1 MPSGKVYSMTT
12 EPKSEHEKI
21 ANACIES
28 LKERLGDDDYGF
40 IVHVVVR
47 DGDEVFYCT
56 GAALEDPRELPL
68 HIYRAFVAI
77 TDEKTR
83 EFLRDLMLDA

>member
-12 EPKSEHEKI
+12 EPESEHEKV
-21 ANACIES
+21 ANACLES
-28 LKERLGDDDYGF
+28 LKERLGDGDYGF
-40 IVHVVVR
+40 IVHVVAR

-56 GAALEDPRELPL
+56 AAALEDPVELPL
-68 HIYRAFVAI
+68 HIYRAFVAL

-83 EFLRDLMLDA
+83 EFLRNVMLDA

>member
-1 MPSGKVYSMTT
+1 MSSGKIYSMTT
-12 EPKSEHEKI
+12 EPKSDIEKI

-28 LKERLGDDDYGF
+28 LEERLGDDYGF
-40 IVHVVVR
+40 IIHVIVR

-56 GAALEDPRELPL
+56 AAALEDPVELPVHL
-68 HIYRAFVAI
+68 YRAFVAI

-83 EFLRDLMLDA
+83 EFLRNVMLDA